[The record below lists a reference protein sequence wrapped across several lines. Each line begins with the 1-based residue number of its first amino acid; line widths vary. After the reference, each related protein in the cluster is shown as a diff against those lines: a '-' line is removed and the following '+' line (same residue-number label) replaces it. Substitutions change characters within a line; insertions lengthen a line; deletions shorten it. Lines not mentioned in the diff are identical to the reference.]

1 MKYWL
6 KGHGGPFQRRSQAL
20 KAQARFGG
28 RIVRVYTADEAR
40 DRRAAAV
47 LIEEA
52 KRLLAGTQPAYARHQ
67 PRRLIAARLLR
78 RAEGLSHCPCKG
90 PDEDPGPHSRCCPL
104 RDPDYIRDE
113 EAF

>member
-1 MKYWL
+1 MRYWL
-6 KGHGGPFQRRSQAL
+6 KGHGGPFKRRSQAL

-28 RIVRVYTADEAR
+28 RIVRVYTAEEAR
-40 DRRAAAV
+40 DRRAAEV

-52 KRLLAGTQPAYARHQ
+52 QRLRRSIDPARVSIVAQLLA
-67 PRRLIAARLLR
+67 
-78 RAEGLSHCPCKG
+78 RAEVLSHCPCKG
-90 PDEDPGPHSRCCPL
+90 PDEEPGPHSRCCPL

>member
-28 RIVRVYTADEAR
+28 RVVRVYTAQEAR
-40 DRRAAAV
+40 ERAAAR
-47 LIEEA
+47 E
-52 KRLLAGTQPAYARHQ
+52 
-67 PRRLIAARLLR
+67 LLR
-78 RAEGLSHCPCKG
+78 LADDLSKTALPVARALAAKLRARAEQLSHCPCKG

-113 EAF
+113 DHF